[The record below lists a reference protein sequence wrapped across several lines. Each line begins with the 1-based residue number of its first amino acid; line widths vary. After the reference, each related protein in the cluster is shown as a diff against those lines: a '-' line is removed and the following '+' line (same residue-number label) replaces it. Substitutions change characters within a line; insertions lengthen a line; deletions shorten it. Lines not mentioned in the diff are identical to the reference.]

1 MFLALTSIHNTWAA
15 VAHCPLKTC
24 NLVKTKMTFGV
35 TAMPFINKHTSKE
48 NGKHHSYHSV
58 TSTVLKYTV

>member
-24 NLVKTKMTFGV
+24 NLVKTKTTFGV
-35 TAMPFINKHTSKE
+35 TAMPFKHTSKE